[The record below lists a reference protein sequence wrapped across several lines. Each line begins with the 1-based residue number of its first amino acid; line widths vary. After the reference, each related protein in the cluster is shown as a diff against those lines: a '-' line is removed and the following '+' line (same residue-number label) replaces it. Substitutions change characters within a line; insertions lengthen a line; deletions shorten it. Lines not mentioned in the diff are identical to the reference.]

1 MRFKV
6 IDKRPVLIGSTIHKK
21 KIGKVLEARTLKSK
35 KEKRQKGILI
45 YENHIY
51 N

>member
-6 IDKRPVLIGSTIHKK
+6 IDKRPVLVGSTIHKK
-21 KIGKVLEARTLKSK
+21 KTGLVLKARILKAK